1 MKNTIKTMLTKL
13 RLSGMNESL
22 EVRLHEASSTGLT
35 HLEFFELMLQDEL
48 NIRGDRQIARRIKLA
63 SFRDVRRLEEF
74 DFTFNTT
81 IKKNVVFELAT
92 GRFVRERRDVLW
104 LGPPGTGKSHLCQ
117 AIGLALIRSGMTV
130 YYRSIFDMVRDFLHD
145 EAMDGHERILKRY
158 LEPDLLII
166 DDMGMKQLPK
176 RSGEYLFE
184 VIMRRHDVR
193 STMMTS
199 NRPLEEWGKL
209 VGDVPSASAILDRF
223 LHHSEV
229 IQITGRSYRIRN
241 SEKSSNSTKAPTGS
255 PTEEA

>member
-1 MKNTIKTMLTKL
+1 MNPTIIPMLKKL

-22 EVRLHEASSTGLT
+22 QVRLHEAASTGLT
-35 HLEFFELMLQDEL
+35 HGEFLELILQDEI
-48 NIRGDRQIARRIKLA
+48 NIREDRSIQRRIKKA
-63 SFRDVRRLEEF
+63 NFRDMRRLEDF
-74 DFTFNTT
+74 DFRFNTT
-81 IKKNVVFELAT
+81 IKKSAVFELAT

-117 AIGLALIRSGMTV
+117 AIGMSLIRAGMSV
-130 YYRSIFDMVRDFLHD
+130 YYRSIFDLVRDFLHD
-145 EAMDGHERILKRY
+145 EALDGHERILRRY

-209 VGDVPSASAILDRF
+209 IGDTPSATAILDVAVQSVRMDERPAR
-223 LHHSEV
+223 L
-229 IQITGRSYRIRN
+229 IAGRV
-241 SEKSSNSTKAPTGS
+241 GS
-255 PTEEA
+255 LVRRPRLR